1 MIRTFALTATILL
14 SHALATSIQAQTTP
28 YDDRGF
34 DPTGSG
40 ISNYGTLPNGSFG
53 FGYTQLIPAG
63 SLVVDQYYMVHAAPT
78 VAPEPRA
85 VAAQPAPITRVSRST
100 SNRTRATPLYQLP
113 TGSLSWYG
121 ANGVILYSPAAR
133 SGAYGA
139 GYGRGPYGVVNYGYM
154 YKGWPMGY

>member
-53 FGYTQLIPAG
+53 IGYTQLIPAG
-63 SLVVDQYYMVHAAPT
+63 SLVVDQYYMVHVAPT
-78 VAPEPRA
+78 VAPALSSGQLRSRRHRSPGRRDPRPIA
-85 VAAQPAPITRVSRST
+85 PGRRPSISSQPAR
-100 SNRTRATPLYQLP
+100 
-113 TGSLSWYG
+113 
-121 ANGVILYSPAAR
+121 
-133 SGAYGA
+133 
-139 GYGRGPYGVVNYGYM
+139 
-154 YKGWPMGY
+154 